1 MVYQERL
8 LTLPCFNELLQHEF
22 PVERIASGNKA
33 KNIEILENH
42 GGVLCSGDP
51 VAGNPTK
58 NLSQKGGLFIF
69 FEKVDDVR
77 NLRNR
82 FCFSAFRACQG
93 CIPRSQRACND

>member
-1 MVYQERL
+1 MLYQERL

-22 PVERIASGNKA
+22 PVEKIASGNKA

-58 NLSQKGGLFIF
+58 RSVGTPTRVACLSSLKS
-69 FEKVDDVR
+69 R
-77 NLRNR
+77 
-82 FCFSAFRACQG
+82 
-93 CIPRSQRACND
+93 